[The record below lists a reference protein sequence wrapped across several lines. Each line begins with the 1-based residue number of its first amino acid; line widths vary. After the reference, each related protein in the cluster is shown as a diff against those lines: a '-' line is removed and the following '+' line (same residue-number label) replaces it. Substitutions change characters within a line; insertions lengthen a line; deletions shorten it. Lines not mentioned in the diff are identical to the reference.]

1 MAGHTQNVGEQEHWG
16 NEPGPVNGAGNCP
29 FSAERGQ
36 WRLIRIG
43 GG

>member
-16 NEPGPVNGAGNCP
+16 NEPGPVNGTGNCP